1 MESNGANRE
10 VLANMTD
17 IISNQRHEKVL
28 FLMDVALP
36 SDGNVIEKETKKKL
50 KYKNLS
56 IKIQRMWNMKF
67 IAMSV
72 TLRQRQL

>member
-1 MESNGANRE
+1 MESNGANRK

-17 IISNQRHEKVL
+17 IISNQKHEKVF

-67 IAMSV
+67 LVMSV
-72 TLRQRQL
+72 TLRPRQL